1 MLLKILES
9 WPQPPPTGL
18 GITGILLQWVGQ
30 NLCTGVNMCR
40 LWPAAWTHKP
50 HRWIN
55 TSNNQHLLVSTS
67 SAKYSQSLVEK
78 EETSQKVSAGPQ
90 SLGSGIP
97 TAVCCPCI
105 CCLNWATSSSVQQ
118 SCRKTAARLRRRGL
132 SDREKRSMHCTMA
145 ALEISER
152 DEGEM
157 RFIKVVMADRTV
169 SSLWLDRQ
177 FVTKLIPLLCKMM
190 SWHSG
195 SILRLHSP
203 PGRNTQHN
211 TTDYQWWSEEMQ
223 TLSPQFMEKDAYPA
237 QIPQS
242 SHSPQWACPRRGPSL
257 EVPSGAPCS
266 LGHMQSW
273 PGWPALAP

>member
-1 MLLKILES
+1 MS
-9 WPQPPPTGL
+9 
-18 GITGILLQWVGQ
+18 
-30 NLCTGVNMCR
+30 
-40 LWPAAWTHKP
+40 AA
-50 HRWIN
+50 
-55 TSNNQHLLVSTS
+55 
-67 SAKYSQSLVEK
+67 
-78 EETSQKVSAGPQ
+78 PQ

-145 ALEISER
+145 ALVISER

-177 FVTKLIPLLCKMM
+177 FVTKLIPLFCKMM

-203 PGRNTQHN
+203 PGRNTRHN
-211 TTDYQWWSEEMQ
+211 TTDYQWRSDERH
-223 TLSPQFMEKDAYPA
+223 Y
-237 QIPQS
+237 
-242 SHSPQWACPRRGPSL
+242 SHSLWKRMHTQAKLHKILILLSEHVQE
-257 EVPSGAPCS
+257 EVSHLKFLQVLHVLWVICKVGQVGQHLLLRLWQRKESNINNVLFKFNIKIC
-266 LGHMQSW
+266 
-273 PGWPALAP
+273 

>member
-1 MLLKILES
+1 M
-9 WPQPPPTGL
+9 
-18 GITGILLQWVGQ
+18 
-30 NLCTGVNMCR
+30 
-40 LWPAAWTHKP
+40 
-50 HRWIN
+50 
-55 TSNNQHLLVSTS
+55 
-67 SAKYSQSLVEK
+67 SAV
-78 EETSQKVSAGPQ
+78 AQ

-105 CCLNWATSSSVQQ
+105 CCFNWATSSSVQQ

-145 ALEISER
+145 ALVISER

-211 TTDYQWWSEEMQ
+211 MTVYQWWSDEMQ
-223 TLSPQFMEKDAYPA
+223 RLLPVYGKG
-237 QIPQS
+237 
-242 SHSPQWACPRRGPSL
+242 C
-257 EVPSGAPCS
+257 VPSPNSTKFSFSSVSMSRKRSVTWSSFRCS
-266 LGHMQSW
+266 MFFGSY
-273 PGWPALAP
+273 AKLARLASTCSFASDKRNNPTSARVFSSYLNLTSKFAKPEHILLIDSLRN